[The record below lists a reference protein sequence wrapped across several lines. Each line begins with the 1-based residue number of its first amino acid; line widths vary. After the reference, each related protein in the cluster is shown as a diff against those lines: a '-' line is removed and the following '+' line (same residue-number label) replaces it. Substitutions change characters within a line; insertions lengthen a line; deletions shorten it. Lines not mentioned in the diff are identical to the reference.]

1 MAVNDLATSA
11 FENHN
16 GSIWRDL
23 DQHVGLCIH
32 MYVYMH
38 THTKKQQAL
47 FCTVENH
54 IVRTFE
60 PWTLTTSKCWSCS
73 VSGNK

>member
-11 FENHN
+11 FENHK
-16 GSIWRDL
+16 GSIWRGL
-23 DQHVGLCIH
+23 AQHMGLCIH

-38 THTKKQQAL
+38 THKKTAGTILHSQESYCQD
-47 FCTVENH
+47 
-54 IVRTFE
+54 FE
-60 PWTLTTSKCWSCS
+60 PQTLSTSKCWSCS

>member
-1 MAVNDLATSA
+1 MAANDLATSA
-11 FENHN
+11 FENHK

-32 MYVYMH
+32 MHVYMH
-38 THTKKQQAL
+38 THKKQQAL
-47 FCTVENH
+47 FCTVKNH

-60 PWTLTTSKCWSCS
+60 PRTLSTSKCRSCS
-73 VSGNK
+73 VSDNK